1 MHCSSCGSLLPP
13 GATHCPTCGAPVFA
27 DTPYRET
34 AGGSSAGQSPDKTLL
49 SSGSNPF
56 GLPPSPQ
63 PSGPGW
69 QIDPGVPTEQYN
81 VGAPTSGGA
90 YGPPPQPGQQPYYPG
105 SPPPYVPPPEQ
116 PRRGASRRLAVLLAA
131 LAVLIILVGG
141 GLIYYSTVFHPA
153 QLHAQA
159 TSTAQTQQ
167 THIADATGTANT
179 QATGTAVAVAN
190 ATATANAQAT
200 AVVVA
205 TQTALQNLYT
215 SSTRGTPALSESLAF
230 QTGSNWDIDQA
241 QGGGGC
247 GFSGGAYHAS
257 LDSKGF
263 YFPCFGNN
271 TNFGNFAMQVQMTI
285 VSGDAG
291 GIMFRANGG
300 ASKAY
305 AWQIDT
311 SGIYNLFVSRSNTQ
325 STGLLYG
332 PAPSFKQHAGQTNLL
347 TIIARG
353 SSIYLYVNKQYVG
366 NVSDNTYGSGEIGF
380 MVYDHTNPTDV
391 AFSDLQVW
399 QI

>member
-1 MHCSSCGSLLPP
+1 MHCSSCGASLPP
-13 GATHCPTCGAPVFA
+13 GAAHCPTCGAPVFA
-27 DTPYRET
+27 EGPYRET
-34 AGGSSAGQSPDKTLL
+34 SAGSSADQTLI

-56 GLPPSPQ
+56 GPPQ
-63 PSGPGW
+63 PPRPSNPGW
-69 QIDPGVPTEQYN
+69 QVDPGAPTEQYN
-81 VGAPTSGGA
+81 VGG
-90 YGPPPQPGQQPYYPG
+90 YGSPPAPGQPPYYSG
-105 SPPPYVPPPEQ
+105 SQPPPYVPPPTP
-116 PRRGASRRLAVLLAA
+116 PRRSTSRGMVILLVA

-167 THIADATGTANT
+167 TQIANVTSTANT

-230 QTGSNWDIDQA
+230 NTGSNWDVDQA

-263 YFPCFGNN
+263 YFPCFANN

-291 GIMFRANGG
+291 GLMFRASGG

-311 SGIYNLFVSRSNTQ
+311 GGFYDLFASHSSTQNTD
-325 STGLLYG
+325 LLNG
-332 PAPSFKQHAGQTNLL
+332 SAPSFKQHAGQTNLL
-347 TIIARG
+347 TVIARG
-353 SSIYLYVNKQYVG
+353 GSIYLYVNKQYVG
-366 NVSDNTYGSGEIGF
+366 NISDSTYSSGEIGF
-380 MVYDHTNPTDV
+380 LVNDHTHPTDV
-391 AFSDLQVW
+391 AFSNLQVW
-399 QI
+399 QL